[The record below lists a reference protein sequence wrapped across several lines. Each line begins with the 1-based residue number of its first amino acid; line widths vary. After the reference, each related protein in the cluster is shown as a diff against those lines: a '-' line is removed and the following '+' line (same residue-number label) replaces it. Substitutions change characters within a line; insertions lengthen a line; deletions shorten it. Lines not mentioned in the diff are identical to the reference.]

1 MISDRQSWSAPPQP
15 VDAPVAHDLRDG
27 WTERQDDERLAAVG
41 ALLGA
46 AVGDLD
52 AVAQAVADEHAQP
65 VALISLVG
73 RHGQEFLG
81 AAGLHGWLA
90 ETRGTPIEW
99 SLCRRVVASGAPYVV
114 EDAAACEEHRDNPL
128 VQDGVVGSYVGV
140 PLHAGGQVV
149 GALCV
154 ISPTPRAVSADE
166 VDRLTRTA
174 ARVEGRLVAE
184 DAP

>member
-1 MISDRQSWSAPPQP
+1 
-15 VDAPVAHDLRDG
+15 
-27 WTERQDDERLAAVG
+27 
-41 ALLGA
+41 
-46 AVGDLD
+46 
-52 AVAQAVADEHAQP
+52 

-81 AAGLHGWLA
+81 AAGLQGWLA
-90 ETRGTPIEW
+90 ETRGTPVEW

-114 EDAAACEEHRDNPL
+114 EDAAASQEHRDNPL

-140 PLHAGGQVV
+140 PLHHDGQVV

-166 VDRLTRTA
+166 VERLARSA
-174 ARVEGRLVAE
+174 ARVERRLAAE